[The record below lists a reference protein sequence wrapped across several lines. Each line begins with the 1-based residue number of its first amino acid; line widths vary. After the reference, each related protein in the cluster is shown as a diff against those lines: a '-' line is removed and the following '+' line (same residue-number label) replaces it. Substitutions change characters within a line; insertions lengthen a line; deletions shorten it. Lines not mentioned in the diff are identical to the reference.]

1 MIFMPLLHKPL
12 DTISLWVGRIV
23 AAVVCV
29 TAVALVATL
38 LIGVFFRYV
47 LHSSLPWPSE
57 ISLLLFS
64 WTVLL
69 AASLGVR
76 EDFHVRVTLL
86 RDLLPGVLSDILE
99 RLILLGVGIFAL
111 AMLYYGWQFA
121 EFTAGRTSAAINYPL
136 WLRNASVPVAGAFM
150 LLHVLAR
157 LTRPSLREAGSS
169 GKAAL

>member
-1 MIFMPLLHKPL
+1 MLFFQKLLETL
-12 DTISLWVGRIV
+12 SLWVARFTAGI
-23 AAVVCV
+23 ACI

-47 LHSSLPWPSE
+47 VQNSLPWPSE
-57 ISLLLFS
+57 IGLLLFS
-64 WTVLL
+64 WTVFL

-86 RDLLPGVLSDILE
+86 RDLLPDALSDGLE
-99 RLILLGVGIFAL
+99 RLILLGVGVFAF
-111 AMLYYGWQFA
+111 AMLFYGWQFA

-136 WLRNASVPVAGAFM
+136 WLRNASIPVSGAFM

-157 LTRPSLREAGSS
+157 LTRPSLRDAGSL
-169 GKAAL
+169 GKSAL

>member
-1 MIFMPLLHKPL
+1 MTFMPFLHKLL
-12 DTISLWVGRIV
+12 DTTSLWVGRIV
-23 AAVVCV
+23 AVVVCA

-38 LIGVFFRYV
+38 LIGIFFRYV
-47 LHSSLPWPSE
+47 MQDSLPWPSE
-57 ISLLLFS
+57 IGLLLFS
-64 WTVLL
+64 WTVFL

-86 RDLLPGVLSDILE
+86 RDLLPGTLSDILE
-99 RLILLGVGIFAL
+99 RLILLGVGMFAF

-136 WLRNASVPVAGAFM
+136 WMRNASVPVAGAFM

-157 LTRPSLREAGSS
+157 LTRPSLRDAGLS
-169 GKAAL
+169 GKSAL